1 VSVTLK
7 LESTSDLPKPT
18 KPNRF
23 LGSHQWYSQNWPL
36 LAALLVLWLT
46 VAGLFVL
53 SVRQETVG
61 FHPPYAL
68 DDVYIHMAIAKNLV
82 QHGIWGVNPYEFSSV
97 SSSLLWPLLLA
108 ASYLFTK
115 VNEYAP
121 FGLNLIFASLILV
134 CIHYNLRKYRVARL
148 YLFGL
153 LLAVILLAP
162 LPTLIF
168 VGMEHNLHIL
178 VLLLFIN
185 LSLKVLSQ
193 SKSDWKTLTLWLG
206 LAVLATT
213 VRYESLFIVA
223 VISGLLLLR
232 RHWWEA
238 GAVAIAASAPVG
250 IYGLFSMANGSLW
263 LPNSIVIKS
272 HPFMLNFGSLFN
284 LFGYSD
290 FKGKE
295 HIPFLVAPHLLTLAI
310 ATLLVYRTRYSE
322 RTGFWNDAQLWLV
335 IFGVTAFLHLQLAGI
350 GWFYRYED
358 YVIVLGLVGL
368 AHAWFEDWETH
379 APTFGLS
386 RKGWPK
392 HAATIILAFVL
403 LLPLSDRA
411 VRALDLTPQAN
422 TNIYEQQYQ
431 VGLFLRQYYTGEAVA
446 ANDIGAINY
455 LADLK
460 SVDLSGLGT
469 VEITRLARENPATQ
483 QAHIV
488 TILHT
493 RGVKIAVVLDGYSP
507 PVGWI
512 AVGRWQTPNPVVLAA
527 DTVWFYALADSEVEH
542 LRTSLQ
548 QFGPNLPK
556 TVQQTIIK

>member
-1 VSVTLK
+1 MSVTLK
-7 LESTSDLPKPT
+7 PESTSGLPKQT
-18 KPNRF
+18 KPGRF
-23 LGSHQWYSQNWPL
+23 LDGYKWYSQNWPL
-36 LAALLVLWLT
+36 LAALLILWLL

-82 QHGIWGVNPYEFSSV
+82 QHGVWGVTPYEFSST

-108 ASYLFTK
+108 AAYLFTK

-134 CIHYNLRKYRVARL
+134 CIHYNLRKYRVAQP

-153 LLAVILLAP
+153 LVAVILLAP

-193 SKSDWKTLTLWLG
+193 FRSDWRTLTLWLG

-213 VRYESLFIVA
+213 IRYESMFVVA
-223 VISGLLLLR
+223 AISGLSLLR
-232 RHWWEA
+232 RRWWQA
-238 GAVAIAASAPVG
+238 AAVALAASAPVG
-250 IYGLFSMANGSLW
+250 IYGLFSVANGSLW
-263 LPNSIVIKS
+263 LPNSIVSKS
-272 HPFMLNFGSLFN
+272 RPFAVDFGSLFK

-295 HIPFLVAPHLLTLAI
+295 HIPLLVAPHLLTLAI
-310 ATLLVYRTRYSE
+310 AALLLYRARYSE
-322 RTGFWNDAQLWLV
+322 RTGFWNGGQLRLV
-335 IFGVTAFLHLQLAGI
+335 IFGVTAFLHLQLAAI

-368 AHAWFEDWETH
+368 AHAWFEDWEVH
-379 APTFGLS
+379 PPMFEPA
-386 RKGWPK
+386 RKWWPK
-392 HAATIILAFVL
+392 HAATIVLAFVL

-431 VGLFLRQYYTGEAVA
+431 VGLFLHQYYTGEAVA

-460 SVDLSGLGT
+460 TVDLSGLGT
-469 VEITRLARENPATQ
+469 VEITRLARENPTTQ
-483 QAHIV
+483 QAHISE
-488 TILHT
+488 ILHT
-493 RGVKIAVVLDGYSP
+493 RGVKIAVVLDGYAP
-507 PVGWI
+507 PADWI
-512 AVGRWQTPNPVVLAA
+512 AVGRWKTPNPVVLAA
-527 DTVWFYALADSEVEH
+527 DTVWFYALDMSEVEH

-548 QFGPNLPK
+548 QFGSSLPK